1 MPLKLEDKQSI
12 VAAVNSVA
20 SSALSAVV
28 ADYRGLSVSQM
39 TTLRKQ
45 ARDQGV
51 FLKVV
56 RNTLARRAVEGT
68 EYECL
73 KDSLIGP
80 TVIAFSQAD
89 PGAAARLLKEF
100 SKGNDKLVVKAL
112 SVGGKVY
119 GAKDIDVLATQP
131 KIKRFLSLCLLSKA
145 RSPNLPARSTKCL
158 ASWYVRSQRSKTQK
172 TPLNLNAVRPY

>member
-1 MPLKLEDKQSI
+1 VPLNLEDKQSI

-28 ADYRGLSVSQM
+28 ADYRGLTVSQM
-39 TTLRKQ
+39 TNLRKQ
-45 ARDQGV
+45 AREQGV

-73 KDSLIGP
+73 KDSLVGP

-89 PGAAARLLKEF
+89 PGAAARLLKDF
-100 SKGNDKLVVKAL
+100 SKGNDKLQVKAL

-119 GAKDIDVLATQP
+119 GAKDIDILATLPTKDQAISQLMSVIQGP
-131 KIKRFLSLCLLSKA
+131 VAKLARTLNEVPGKLVRTIAAIKDAKDA
-145 RSPNLPARSTKCL
+145 A
-158 ASWYVRSQRSKTQK
+158 
-172 TPLNLNAVRPY
+172 

>member
-45 ARDQGV
+45 AREQGV
-51 FLKVV
+51 FVKVV

-73 KDSLIGP
+73 KDSLVGP

-100 SKGNDKLVVKAL
+100 SKSNDKLQVKAL

-119 GAKDIDVLATQP
+119 GAKDIDVLATLPTKDQAISQLMSVIQGP
-131 KIKRFLSLCLLSKA
+131 IAKLARTLNEVPGKLVRTVAAIKDAKDA
-145 RSPNLPARSTKCL
+145 A
-158 ASWYVRSQRSKTQK
+158 
-172 TPLNLNAVRPY
+172 